1 MISNNK
7 FRRIIEESIQKV
19 LSESL
24 SRSIYHFTSIFA
36 LLNILNKNEMFC
48 QSAKVGSGADDL
60 SSKYDFY
67 ISFTRSKSSQE
78 GF

>member
-1 MISNNK
+1 
-7 FRRIIEESIQKV
+7 
-19 LSESL
+19 
-24 SRSIYHFTSIFA
+24 
-36 LLNILNKNEMFC
+36 MFC

-78 GF
+78 GFGYTSTRSTIARIEFDGDKLSNNFSGKPVNYWGSGELTNRHIY